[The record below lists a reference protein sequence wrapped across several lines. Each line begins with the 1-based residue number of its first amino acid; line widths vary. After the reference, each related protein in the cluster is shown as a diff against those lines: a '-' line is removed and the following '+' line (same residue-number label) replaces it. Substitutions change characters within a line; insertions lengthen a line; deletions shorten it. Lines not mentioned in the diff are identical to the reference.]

1 MITTSRA
8 CASLRH
14 ARAVLNASIAGR
26 SKSVSSDLKVIVGLQ
41 VHPESLGGT
50 EAARLPDLLQHPFGH
65 RECHGW
71 RILVSGK
78 SSGSSPAGRNNA
90 DIGRQFLSPLTA
102 RNGAISC
109 IVPMASHVDHTE
121 HDVHVIITEQGI
133 ADLRGLPP
141 RPTCSPGRPG

>member
-1 MITTSRA
+1 MSRMA
-8 CASLRH
+8 NTRQWEVLR
-14 ARAVLNASIAGR
+14 
-26 SKSVSSDLKVIVGLQ
+26 
-41 VHPESLGGT
+41 
-50 EAARLPDLLQHPFGH
+50 
-65 RECHGW
+65 
-71 RILVSGK
+71 LVA
-78 SSGSSPAGRNNA
+78 AGRNNA

>member
-1 MITTSRA
+1 MSRMA
-8 CASLRH
+8 NTRQWEVLR
-14 ARAVLNASIAGR
+14 
-26 SKSVSSDLKVIVGLQ
+26 
-41 VHPESLGGT
+41 
-50 EAARLPDLLQHPFGH
+50 
-65 RECHGW
+65 
-71 RILVSGK
+71 LVA
-78 SSGSSPAGRNNA
+78 AGRNNA

-102 RNGAISC
+102 SNGAISC